1 MTRAG
6 WFWQYKGPGV
16 NTWYSKTRVEA
27 PNVGEENH
35 LSIVYKKDGQLN
47 ATNNGQ
53 ALFSTEVVPE
63 AVKNAL
69 ADVNKVYLK
78 AGTYGTELSSVSI
91 KADNQR

>member
-1 MTRAG
+1 M
-6 WFWQYKGPGV
+6 
-16 NTWYSKTRVEA
+16 
-27 PNVGEENH
+27 GEENH

-53 ALFSTEVVPE
+53 TLFSTEVVPE

-78 AGTYGTELSSVSI
+78 AGTYGKELSI
-91 KADNQR
+91 

>member
-1 MTRAG
+1 M
-6 WFWQYKGPGV
+6 
-16 NTWYSKTRVEA
+16 
-27 PNVGEENH
+27 GEENH

-53 ALFSTEVVPE
+53 TLFSTEVVPE

-78 AGTYGTELSSVSI
+78 AGTY
-91 KADNQR
+91 

>member
-1 MTRAG
+1 M
-6 WFWQYKGPGV
+6 
-16 NTWYSKTRVEA
+16 
-27 PNVGEENH
+27 
-35 LSIVYKKDGQLN
+35 YKKDGQLN

-78 AGTYGTELSSVSI
+78 AGTYYKELSSVSI
-91 KADNQR
+91 KSGNQDNIKPEEETPAVDDGSVVTTKMFITKLYNQNN